1 MSTRSIVCYERKS
14 GKIVSS
20 YVHYDGYVTG
30 VGMELLES
38 HTLSHPPELWR
49 TTDHSRHLEKVTE
62 GTTLMSSVES
72 VSCLTGWRRR
82 PTMVGLFMTLS
93 SPISGRTESG
103 LLLTCVENTDETSN
117 T

>member
-14 GKIVSS
+14 GSIVSS

-38 HTLSHPPELWR
+38 YNSER
-49 TTDHSRHLEKVTE
+49 DVNSSGITDRSRHLEKVTE

-72 VSCLTGWRRR
+72 VSCLTGWNQRLR
-82 PTMVGLFMTLS
+82 MVGLFMTLS
-93 SPISGRTESG
+93 LNVSLEERRVV
-103 LLLTCVENTDETSN
+103 C
-117 T
+117 